1 MYLKYNVWFFKNVL
15 DKTWCDN
22 IIKKYKTKAT
32 KKGKIGGDGVK
43 ISAKRIKER
52 RNSNIVW
59 VHEKE
64 IYQKLNPYLH
74 AANKNAGWNFEI
86 SWSEDIQ
93 FTKYTKGQY
102 YNWHM
107 DSFFSPYKNHRYSQ
121 YEGKIRKISCS
132 VLLNDPS
139 EYSGGDLEI
148 GQNNNVETPLE
159 DNKINMNQCNLGQGS
174 IIFFPGFIWHR
185 VTPIKKGTRYSLVM
199 WTVGKPYV

>member
-1 MYLKYNVWFFKNVL
+1 MYLKHNVWFFKDVL
-15 DKTWCDN
+15 DKEWCNN
-22 IIKKYKTKAT
+22 IIKKYKKKAT
-32 KKGKIGGDGVK
+32 KKGKIGGDGAK
-43 ISAKRIKER
+43 ISAKKNKER
-52 RNSNIVW
+52 RDSNIVW
-59 VHEKE
+59 VYEKE

-74 AANKNAGWNFEI
+74 TANKNAGWNFEI

-107 DSFFSPYKNHRYSQ
+107 DSFFSPYKNHRYPQ

-132 VLLNDPS
+132 VLLNDPN
-139 EYSGGDLEI
+139 EYTGGDLEI

-159 DNKINMNQCNLGQGS
+159 DNKINMSQCNLGQGS